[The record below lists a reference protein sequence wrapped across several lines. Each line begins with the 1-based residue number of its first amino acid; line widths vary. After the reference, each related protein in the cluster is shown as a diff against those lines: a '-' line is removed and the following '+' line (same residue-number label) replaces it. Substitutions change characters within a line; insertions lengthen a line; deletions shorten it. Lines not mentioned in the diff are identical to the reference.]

1 MSAGNSHHWGVPWG
15 FSVPAA
21 TPLGVQSTQFPRGD
35 PQDGSQLT
43 MVGTN
48 SLIRLFGFSS
58 GLALP
63 LGLITGLMSLIPMFG
78 SLIGGFLVAIL
89 LAFNTWPAGL
99 IFLAYTI
106 IYLQIESNVICYLS
120 VIPF

>member
-58 GLALP
+58 FPVPFLLNPSLP
-63 LGLITGLMSLIPMFG
+63 SSLYGITSELRTCV
-78 SLIGGFLVAIL
+78 LVQDL
-89 LAFNTWPAGL
+89 LLCVLCA
-99 IFLAYTI
+99 
-106 IYLQIESNVICYLS
+106 
-120 VIPF
+120 